1 MLNFSPLK
9 VNVKGNHQVNFPGEA
24 EGEVKE
30 GENKRMGM
38 NGSFEVSIELQR

>member
-24 EGEVKE
+24 EGE
-30 GENKRMGM
+30 NKRMGM
-38 NGSFEVSIELQR
+38 NGSFEVSIALQR

>member
-24 EGEVKE
+24 EAEVKE
-30 GENKRMGM
+30 GEKKRICM
-38 NGSFEVSIELQR
+38 NGSLEVSIELQR